1 MHDVALAIHLHD
13 AVKDESLDNSHS
25 SFIGDKLKE
34 MVSWNVLYDTVRKWR
49 FAISEKGHYAM
60 VPFETQEGDVL
71 AALPGAKVP
80 FIPRPVTAP
89 EGENSE
95 PSFSIVGGGYV
106 HGFMDGEVRVG
117 VERQELKER
126 TFVLV

>member
-1 MHDVALAIHLHD
+1 
-13 AVKDESLDNSHS
+13 LDNYNR
-25 SFIGDKLKE
+25 FVADKLKE
-34 MVSWNVLYDTVRKWR
+34 MVSWNVLSDTVRKWR

-71 AALPGAKVP
+71 AVLPGGKIP
-80 FIPRPVTAP
+80 FILRPVTAP
-89 EGENSE
+89 AGEKSE

-106 HGFMDGEVRVG
+106 HGFMDGEVSAG
-117 VERQELKER
+117 VERQELKDQ